1 MSGPVRYLL
10 LALLAGAIVGIDQAT
25 KLSIVQSMRLNE
37 SIPIVPNLFSLT
49 YIRNPGAAFGLLAG
63 SSDAFRMVFFG
74 VTSLF
79 ALALL
84 GTILFRLP
92 KKDWMGQLSI
102 AGILGGAVGNLI
114 DRLRYG
120 EVIDFLDVYVDSY
133 HWPAFNVADSA
144 ISIGVVFLII
154 HFAFEKKDV
163 TLLPHESPRLPS
175 RMLKKMRTGSL
186 VVLLL
191 AERARS
197 EGARSTRAIEDQPG
211 HPFERE

>member
-1 MSGPVRYLL
+1 MRRPFRYLL
-10 LALLAGAIVGIDQAT
+10 LALLAGTIVVVDQAT
-25 KLSIVQSMRLNE
+25 KLSVMQSMRLHE

-63 SSDAFRMVFFG
+63 SSNAFRMVFFG

-92 KKDWMGQLSI
+92 EKDWMGQFSI

-114 DRLRYG
+114 DRLRFG

-144 ISIGVVFLII
+144 ISVGVVFLMI
-154 HFAFEKKDV
+154 HFAFEKKEMPPVSSGDV
-163 TLLPHESPRLPS
+163 SS
-175 RMLKKMRTGSL
+175 SS
-186 VVLLL
+186 
-191 AERARS
+191 ANS
-197 EGARSTRAIEDQPG
+197 
-211 HPFERE
+211 